1 MARPAKI
8 QPVVTETQIPHAQ
21 PIIRQ
26 QKVHHPGMVRV
37 RYKPTGKV
45 MLMTNKAAKDAVRN
59 SPKNY
64 EIL

>member
-1 MARPAKI
+1 MGRPAKI
-8 QPVVTETQIPHAQ
+8 QPVVTEKQIPHAQ

-37 RYKPTGKV
+37 RYKPTGKI
-45 MLMTNKAAKDAVRN
+45 MLMTAKGGKDAVKN